1 MRQAVRRMVGVGGA
15 TTLAIGAALV
25 LALPAS
31 AHDFAAGASC
41 QGDNAVLNVKLT
53 NYVGNKNT
61 VTITD
66 TPDGGTTT
74 TPFDQKFGPNFEQ
87 TIVDQD
93 ATVGHTFH
101 VVVQADDKKSS
112 DRKKYSHDETY
123 TTPACMT
130 PPTTTTTPP
139 TTTTTTTT
147 TAPPTTT
154 TTTAVVP
161 TSSGTTAPPA
171 PETTTAA
178 VVAAT
183 TTTPGSGSLPFT
195 GVNTALPLGIAG
207 LLVIA
212 GGGILFWLRF
222 NARRR
227 HSS

>member
-1 MRQAVRRMVGVGGA
+1 MVGVGGA
-15 TTLAIGAALV
+15 TVVAIGAALV

-31 AHDFAAGASC
+31 AHNHTDDAGC
-41 QGDNAVLNVKLT
+41 VGNDAVLNVHLFQYNGNAK
-53 NYVGNKNT
+53 NY

-66 TPDGGTTT
+66 TPDGGSATVVV
-74 TPFDQKFGPNFEQ
+74 DHKKFGSEYLK
-87 TIVDQD
+87 TVTDTD
-93 ATVGHTFH
+93 ATVAHTFTIT
-101 VVVQADDKKSS
+101 VKAGDNDA
-112 DRKKYSHDETY
+112 YSFTDTKP
-123 TTPACMT
+123 TPVCKT
-130 PPTTTTTPP
+130 PPP

-147 TAPPTTT
+147 TTTVPPTTT
-154 TTTAVVP
+154 TTTTAP
-161 TSSGTTAPPA
+161 STTTGTTTPPA

-207 LLVIA
+207 LLVVA